1 MLNNVFKTRGFL
13 CVRNFRNRIP
23 RGSVKCGGIKDISGN
38 NKFNNIS
45 RKFCYSHV
53 KDSDGGEYSP
63 EKLEY
68 LEYLNNWNTPIL
80 ICTGPTGSGKTY
92 LACSEGLKQ
101 LSNKTFKKIL
111 ITRPTV
117 SIENEQV
124 GFLPGNLDRKM
135 DPWVRPVYDNIVDL
149 VGIKEFEQLLRYK
162 MIEICPIAYVRGRTF
177 KDTFIIADE
186 MQNSTKMQFQTL
198 LTRIGEESKIVING
212 DLTQTDNITDN
223 GLHDFIKRLKNYSF
237 NTNYIH
243 LINLQESDIIRH
255 PCIHEILSI
264 YSQRE

>member
-1 MLNNVFKTRGFL
+1 MLNNVFKIRGLL
-13 CVRNFRNRIP
+13 CVRNFRNRVP

-53 KDSDGGEYSP
+53 KEYST

-68 LEYLNNWNTPIL
+68 LEYLNNDRVSIL

-162 MIEICPIAYVRGRTF
+162 MIEICPIAYLRGRTF
-177 KDTFIIADE
+177 KDTFILADE

-212 DLTQTDNITDN
+212 DLSQTDNISDN

-243 LINLQESDIIRH
+243 LINLQEYDIIRH

-264 YSQRE
+264 YSQQE